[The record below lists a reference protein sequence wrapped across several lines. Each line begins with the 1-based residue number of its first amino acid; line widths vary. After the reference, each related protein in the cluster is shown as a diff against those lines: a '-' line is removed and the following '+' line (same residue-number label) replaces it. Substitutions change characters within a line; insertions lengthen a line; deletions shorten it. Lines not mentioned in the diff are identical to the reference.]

1 MEQNWYAVYTK
12 PNRELKVSKLL
23 TSKGFEIFCP
33 LNNKLFSKAN
43 YKKISAEPLFKTFV
57 FVNIAK
63 KDLHFIQKISDIQL
77 VYWMSEPAII
87 NNDEIDMVRN
97 ITANYINIAVEKSAV
112 KTGVSLSIID
122 ALNVGLGE
130 KSLAFSLKNIK
141 VNLPT
146 LGYTITAEKTIEP
159 VEILTLQNNKPSNGF
174 SLFPRRFN
182 SLFTN

>member
-23 TSKGFEIFCP
+23 LSKGHEIFCP
-33 LNNKLFSKAN
+33 LNNNLTSKAN
-43 YKKISAEPLFKTFV
+43 NKKISAEPLFKTFV
-57 FVNIAK
+57 FINIAK
-63 KDLHFIQKISDIQL
+63 KDLHLIQKIGDIQL

-87 NNDEIDMVRN
+87 SNDEIDMVRN
-97 ITANYINIAVEKSAV
+97 ITANYINIAIEKSPV

-122 ALNVGLGE
+122 AINVGVGE
-130 KSLAFSLKNIK
+130 KSLAFSFKNIK

-146 LGYTITAEKTIEP
+146 LGYTISAERASEP
-159 VEILTLQNNKPSNGF
+159 VEILTIQNNKASNGF